1 MNLFA
6 LARKLQRALIL
17 QGRTVK
23 INQTQVWFED
33 TKRMGTKYTVLERK
47 TVKGK
52 NKDVA
57 LMDSYRLDEVVKY
70 LAAMLAEGS
79 ES

>member
-17 QGRTVK
+17 QGRPVK
-23 INQTQVWFED
+23 INQTQVWIEES
-33 TKRMGTKYTVLERK
+33 KQMATKYTVKEQK

-52 NKDVA
+52 KKDEI
-57 LMDSYRLDEVVKY
+57 LMDSYKLAEVVKF
-70 LAAMLAEGS
+70 LADLLSGG

>member
-17 QGRTVK
+17 QGRPIK
-23 INQTQVWFED
+23 INQTQVWIED
-33 TKRMGTKYTVLERK
+33 TKRMATKYTVKEQM

-52 NKDVA
+52 KKDEI
-57 LMDSYRLDEVVKY
+57 LMDSYKLAEVVKY
-70 LAAMLAEGS
+70 LADLLSGG

>member
-17 QGRTVK
+17 QGRPVK
-23 INQTQVWFED
+23 INQTQVWIEES
-33 TKRMGTKYTVLERK
+33 KQMATKYTVKEQK

-52 NKDVA
+52 KKDEI
-57 LMDSYRLDEVVKY
+57 LMDSYKLAEVVKF
-70 LAAMLAEGS
+70 LADMLSGG

>member
-17 QGRTVK
+17 QGRPIK
-23 INQTQVWFED
+23 INQTQVWIED
-33 TKRMGTKYTVLERK
+33 TKRMATKYTVKEQM

-52 NKDVA
+52 KKDEI
-57 LMDSYRLDEVVKY
+57 LMDSCKLAEVVKY
-70 LAAMLAEGS
+70 LADLLSGG

>member
-17 QGRTVK
+17 QGRPIK
-23 INQTQVWFED
+23 INQTQVWIED
-33 TKRMGTKYTVLERK
+33 TKRMATKYTVKEQK
-47 TVKGK
+47 NVKGK
-52 NKDVA
+52 IKDEV
-57 LMDSYRLDEVVKY
+57 LMDSYNLAEVVRF
-70 LAAMLAEGS
+70 LADLLSGG

>member
-17 QGRTVK
+17 QGRPIK
-23 INQTQVWFED
+23 INQTQVWIED
-33 TKRMGTKYTVLERK
+33 TKRMATKYTVKEQK
-47 TVKGK
+47 AVKGK
-52 NKDVA
+52 MKDEI
-57 LMDSYRLDEVVKY
+57 LMDSYKLAEVVKF
-70 LAAMLAEGS
+70 LADLLSGG

>member
-17 QGRTVK
+17 QGRPVK
-23 INQTQVWFED
+23 INQTQVWIEES
-33 TKRMGTKYTVLERK
+33 KRMATKYTVKEQK

-52 NKDVA
+52 KKDEV
-57 LMDSYRLDEVVKY
+57 LMDSYKLAEVVKF
-70 LAAMLAEGS
+70 LADMLSGG

>member
-17 QGRTVK
+17 QGRPIK
-23 INQTQVWFED
+23 INQTQVWIEES
-33 TKRMGTKYTVLERK
+33 KRMATKYTVKEQK

-52 NKDVA
+52 KKDEI
-57 LMDSYRLDEVVKY
+57 LMDSYKLAEVVKY
-70 LAAMLAEGS
+70 LADLLSGG

>member
-17 QGRTVK
+17 QGRPVK
-23 INQTQVWFED
+23 INQTQVWIEES
-33 TKRMGTKYTVLERK
+33 KRMATKYTVKEQK

-52 NKDVA
+52 KKDEI
-57 LMDSYRLDEVVKY
+57 LMDSYKLAEVVKF
-70 LAAMLAEGS
+70 LADMLSGG

>member
-17 QGRTVK
+17 QGRPVK
-23 INQTQVWFED
+23 INQTQVWIEE
-33 TKRMGTKYTVLERK
+33 TKRMATKYTVKEQK
-47 TVKGK
+47 IVKGK
-52 NKDVA
+52 KKDEI
-57 LMDSYRLDEVVKY
+57 LMDSYKLAEVVKF
-70 LAAMLAEGS
+70 LADLLSGG

>member
-17 QGRTVK
+17 QGRPIK
-23 INQTQVWFED
+23 INQTQVWIED
-33 TKRMGTKYTVLERK
+33 TKRMATKYIVKEQK

-52 NKDVA
+52 KKDEI
-57 LMDSYRLDEVVKY
+57 LMDSYKLAEVVKF
-70 LAAMLAEGS
+70 LADLLSGG

>member
-17 QGRTVK
+17 QGRPIK
-23 INQTQVWFED
+23 INQTQVWIED
-33 TKRMGTKYTVLERK
+33 TKRMATKYTVKEQK

-52 NKDVA
+52 MKDEV
-57 LMDSYRLDEVVKY
+57 LMDSYKLAEVVKY
-70 LAAMLAEGS
+70 LADLLSGG

>member
-6 LARKLQRALIL
+6 LARKLQQALIL

-23 INQTQVWFED
+23 INQTQVWIEE
-33 TKRMGTKYTVLERK
+33 TKQMATKYTVKEQK

-52 NKDVA
+52 KKDEV
-57 LMDSYRLDEVVKY
+57 LIDSYKLAEVVKF
-70 LAAMLAEGS
+70 LADMLSGG

>member
-17 QGRTVK
+17 EGRPVK
-23 INQTQVWFED
+23 INQTQVWIED
-33 TKRMGTKYTVLERK
+33 TKRMATKYTVKEQK

-52 NKDVA
+52 KKDEI
-57 LMDSYRLDEVVKY
+57 LMDSYKLAEVVKF
-70 LAAMLAEGS
+70 LADMLSGG

>member
-17 QGRTVK
+17 QGRPIK
-23 INQTQVWFED
+23 INQTQVWIEES
-33 TKRMGTKYTVLERK
+33 KRMATKYTVKEQK
-47 TVKGK
+47 TVNGK
-52 NKDVA
+52 KKDEI
-57 LMDSYRLDEVVKY
+57 LMDSYKLAEVVKF
-70 LAAMLAEGS
+70 LADMLSGG